1 MGGLNR
7 FLFSTRWLL
16 HCPRKGGESNIS
28 IDMVKIAA
36 QIANSGAGGL
46 QIYSTP
52 GVHTVW
58 PRKKHYPAM
67 GVTINV

>member
-1 MGGLNR
+1 
-7 FLFSTRWLL
+7 
-16 HCPRKGGESNIS
+16 
-28 IDMVKIAA
+28 MVKIAA